1 MLFNENE
8 WMGCSKFVDRFVF
21 FDKFN
26 IDRGDASRR
35 LYSNN
40 ITNID

>member
-1 MLFNENE
+1 MLCMENRTNGLSKDANE
-8 WMGCSKFVDRFVF
+8 FVF

-35 LYSNN
+35 LYSRDM
-40 ITNID
+40 TNID